1 MRVKVVA
8 AFAGNWPDG
17 RIHVPTPGE
26 VIEVPDD
33 DAVLVGY
40 LRAMAGAGYFE
51 ILEDAVDEAPDD
63 APPPANPPEK
73 KAVHKPARAK
83 DAALTGKATDE

>member
-51 ILEDAVDEAPDD
+51 ILEDAFDQAPADEA
-63 APPPANPPEK
+63 PPEK